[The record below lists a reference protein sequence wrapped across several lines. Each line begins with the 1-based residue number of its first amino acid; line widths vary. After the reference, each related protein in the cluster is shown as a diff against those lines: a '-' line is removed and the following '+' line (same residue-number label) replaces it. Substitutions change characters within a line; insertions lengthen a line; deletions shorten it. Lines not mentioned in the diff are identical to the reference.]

1 MMILWVLLY
10 PMFASN
16 AKSVMVSPSLLLQAD
31 MEHVGSPI
39 PVALLDSSDV
49 DMTIISG
56 ISLSICW
63 IHILEYVIL

>member
-1 MMILWVLLY
+1 MLD
-10 PMFASN
+10 
-16 AKSVMVSPSLLLQAD
+16 LQF
-31 MEHVGSPI
+31 